1 MIYPDSFEAKIG
13 FDEIRRLLSDRC
25 LSPLGKERVAAL
37 AFSKDAE
44 TVNTWFDQVREFRRL
59 LTEHDDFPLAN
70 FFDVREGVS
79 RLRIEGTYMES
90 DELWNLKRSLE
101 TVGAIVDFLADATYP
116 SLYLLTEGIETF
128 PKLVR
133 RIDEILDKF
142 GRIKDDASAELLQIR
157 RELAQTE
164 GSISRILHN
173 ILNAAQSEGLVDKD
187 VTPAVRDGR
196 LVIPVAPGLKRRVK
210 GIVHDESASG
220 KTVYIEPT
228 EVVEANNRIRELENE
243 ERREIIRILTEFSN
257 QVRPYADEIVDSFR
271 LLADIDFIQAK
282 ASLAER
288 MNAIEPNVGRKPLMD
303 WVHAVHHLGAYPHYQ
318 RSECRWQIC
327 LPEDGGLA
335 AVYASV
341 WCERSLWRALPC
353 GSVREYHDRYR

>member
-116 SLYLLTEGIETF
+116 SLYLLTEG
-128 PKLVR
+128 
-133 RIDEILDKF
+133 
-142 GRIKDDASAELLQIR
+142 
-157 RELAQTE
+157 
-164 GSISRILHN
+164 
-173 ILNAAQSEGLVDKD
+173 
-187 VTPAVRDGR
+187 
-196 LVIPVAPGLKRRVK
+196 
-210 GIVHDESASG
+210 
-220 KTVYIEPT
+220 
-228 EVVEANNRIRELENE
+228 
-243 ERREIIRILTEFSN
+243 
-257 QVRPYADEIVDSFR
+257 
-271 LLADIDFIQAK
+271 
-282 ASLAER
+282 
-288 MNAIEPNVGRKPLMD
+288 
-303 WVHAVHHLGAYPHYQ
+303 
-318 RSECRWQIC
+318 
-327 LPEDGGLA
+327 
-335 AVYASV
+335 
-341 WCERSLWRALPC
+341 
-353 GSVREYHDRYR
+353 